1 MKKGLLK
8 SVVGIIISAV
18 LIINTSAVTVFADV
32 DLGGGTIPTSDLQ
45 AAAASTPTPAT
56 ATTPPVKT
64 EMQSFDVS
72 SYLKLKDAQSYLSS
86 EAKQNVALGQFIVNI
101 ISILTK
107 IIGSFALLV
116 IIVGGITIMIS
127 TGNQGLQTKGKEM
140 IKFALIGLVI
150 AFMSLIIVTFVQS
163 LFYTA

>member
-56 ATTPPVKT
+56 STAPAAPSMEK
-64 EMQSFDVS
+64 FDVS
-72 SYLKLKDAQSYLSS
+72 TYLKLKDAQSYLSS

-163 LFYTA
+163 LFYTR